1 MTSGPILVTGAFGLV
16 GTALVRALAA
26 EGVRV
31 VATDLDIPAN
41 RRAARKSAGA
51 GAGVEVRWADLT
63 VPHQVRDLLRSVRP
77 RAIVHLAAIIPPV
90 CYRRRGLARAVNVDA
105 TATLLDAAAE
115 LTASP
120 RFVLASSIA
129 VYGSRNPHRSGELLT
144 PDTPVRPA
152 DLYGAH
158 KAEAEQLVRSSG
170 LEWVILRLGGV
181 LTVEPMLGLH
191 ADMLAFEAA
200 LPADGRINTVDV
212 RDVAAAFTA
221 ATVTPSVREVFL
233 IGGDASHRL
242 RQSDIGASIAAA
254 SGLPGAIPRGL
265 DGNPDSDADWFATD
279 WMDTGRSQE
288 VLRFQH
294 HSFPD
299 MLAEIRSRTGRMRLL
314 TRPFAPV
321 MRWYLGR
328 LSPYRDGAHTFA
340 DPWGAIRARLGDP
353 QPDRP

>member
-16 GTALVRALAA
+16 GTALVRTLAA
-26 EGVRV
+26 RGSRV

-41 RRAARKSAGA
+41 RRAAREFTR
-51 GAGVEVRWADLT
+51 AGVEVRWADLT
-63 VPHQVRDLLRSVRP
+63 VPQQVRELARSVRP
-77 RAIVHLAAIIPPV
+77 SVIVHLAAIIPPV
-90 CYRRRGLARAVNVDA
+90 CYQRRRLARAVNVEA

-115 LTASP
+115 LTAPP

-129 VYGSRNPHRSGELLT
+129 VYGARNPHRSGGPLT
-144 PDTPVRPA
+144 ADTPVRPT

-158 KAEAEQLVRSSG
+158 KAEAEQLVRASG

-181 LTVEPMLGLH
+181 LTVEPMLGLD
-191 ADMLAFEAA
+191 ADMLTFEAA

-242 RQSDIGASIAAA
+242 RQCDIGASIAAA
-254 SGLPGAIPRGL
+254 SGVPGAIPRGL
-265 DGNPDSDADWFATD
+265 DGDPDSDADWFATD
-279 WMDTGRSQE
+279 WMDTGRAQE
-288 VLRFQH
+288 VLHFQH

-299 MLAEIRSRTGRMRLL
+299 MLAEIRSRTGKLRFIA
-314 TRPFAPV
+314 RPFGPV
-321 MRWYLGR
+321 MRWYLRR
-328 LSPYRDGAHTFA
+328 LSPYRDGSRTFA

-353 QPDRP
+353 EPDR

>member
-1 MTSGPILVTGAFGLV
+1 MTSEPILVTGAFGLV
-16 GTALVRALAA
+16 GTALVRTLAA
-26 EGVRV
+26 RGSRV

-41 RRAARKSAGA
+41 RRAARTSA

-77 RAIVHLAAIIPPV
+77 RVIVHLAAIIPPV
-90 CYRRRGLARAVNVDA
+90 CYQRRGLARAVNVEA

-115 LTASP
+115 LTTPP

-129 VYGSRNPHRSGELLT
+129 VYGARNPHRLRELLT

-158 KAEAEQLVRSSG
+158 KAEAEELVRASR

-181 LTVEPMLGLH
+181 LSVEPMLGLD

-200 LPADGRINTVDV
+200 LPADGRITTVDV

-221 ATVTPSVREVFL
+221 AIGTPSVREVFL

-254 SGLPGAIPRGL
+254 SGMPGAIPCGL
-265 DGNPDSDADWFATD
+265 TGNPDSDADWFATD

-288 VLRFQH
+288 VLRFQR
-294 HSFPD
+294 HSFPE
-299 MLAEIRSRTGRMRLL
+299 MLAEIRGRTGVLRFLA
-314 TRPFAPV
+314 RPFAPAA
-321 MRWYLGR
+321 RWYLGR
-328 LSPYRDGAHTFA
+328 LSPYRDGSRTFA
-340 DPWGAIRARLGDP
+340 DPWGAIRARFGDP
-353 QPDRP
+353 EPGRH